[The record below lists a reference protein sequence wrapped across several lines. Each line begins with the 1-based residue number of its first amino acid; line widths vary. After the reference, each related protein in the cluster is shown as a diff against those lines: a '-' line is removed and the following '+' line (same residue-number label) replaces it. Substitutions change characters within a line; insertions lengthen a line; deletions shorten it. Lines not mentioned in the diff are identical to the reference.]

1 VPKNKHRK
9 FSEINTFANV
19 VQPELRFPVNDHYL
33 KGKWGQ
39 NFFYNNNPIVLEV
52 GCGKGEYTIG
62 LAKAYPDI
70 NFIGIDIKGN
80 RLWTGARYALEHA
93 YHNVGFLRIQAE
105 HLESIFA
112 PGEISGIWVTFPDPQ
127 PNKPRER
134 KRLTSPAFLALYKKF
149 LRADAPV
156 FLKTD
161 NHNLFEYTMEVI
173 NDSNHSLHLATDDL
187 YGNPRE
193 TDPLV
198 LSIQTYYEKKYL
210 ENGKKICFVKF
221 SLLNEAS

>member
-1 VPKNKHRK
+1 MPKNKHRK
-9 FSEINTFANV
+9 FAEINTFANV
-19 VQPELRFPVNDHYL
+19 VQPELRFPVIDHPM

-39 NFFYNNNPIVLEV
+39 KFFHNNNPIVLEV

-62 LAKAYPDI
+62 LASAFPDI

-105 HLESIFA
+105 HLGSIFA
-112 PGEISGIWVTFPDPQ
+112 PNEISGIWVTFPDPQ

-134 KRLTSPAFLALYKKF
+134 KRLTSPAFLALYRKF
-149 LRADAPV
+149 LTAGAPV

-161 NHNLFEYTMEVI
+161 NRNLFDFTLEVI
-173 NDSNHSLHLATDDL
+173 KEANHSLHLSTDDL
-187 YGNPRE
+187 YGNPKE

-210 ENGKKICFVKF
+210 ETGKKICFVKF
-221 SLLNEAS
+221 SLIRDAS